1 MYLELQ
7 TVNDDY
13 ARSIVCAE
21 EVNNGGIVKVSGL
34 ATKTIAGVSVDRETF
49 AGVKLTDENGDLYAI
64 VAPDVTQDQRYSLHG
79 KTEDDMTVPANEIS
93 RSYFFHTGMR
103 LRVEKDIIAGTVVEG
118 DKLAPKA
125 GSFQLQKATLT
136 GESGISVNVVA
147 QVLKVCKYK
156 GRDCY
161 EILFV

>member
-1 MYLELQ
+1 MYLEIQ

-34 ATKTIAGVSVDRETF
+34 ATKTIAGVNVDRETF
-49 AGVKLTDENGDLYAI
+49 GGVKLTDEKGDLYAV

-79 KTEDDMTVPANEIS
+79 KIEDDMVVPANEVS
-93 RSYFFHTGMR
+93 RCFFFHTGMR
-103 LRVEKDIIAGTVVEG
+103 LRVEKGIISGTVAEG
-118 DKLAPKA
+118 DKLAPKT
-125 GSFQLQKATLT
+125 SSNQLQKATLT
-136 GESGISVNVVA
+136 GDTGVSINVVA
-147 QVLKVCKYK
+147 QVLKVCKYR